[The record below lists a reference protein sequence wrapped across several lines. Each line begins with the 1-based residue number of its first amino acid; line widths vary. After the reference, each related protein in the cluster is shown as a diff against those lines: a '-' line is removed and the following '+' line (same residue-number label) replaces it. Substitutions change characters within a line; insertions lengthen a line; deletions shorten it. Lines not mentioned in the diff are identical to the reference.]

1 MLPVIIL
8 TIGLLA
14 FANYRIGGKAAFYPP
29 VAFCGVWCAALGLC
43 WVAGDFFYPVS
54 AETLAIFLCGCV
66 AFSIGSWLAFL
77 HPANPPAQPVGISQT
92 SNRFFSVAVQFLVI
106 SAPLFYLWL
115 VAFTPLL
122 RRTDHS
128 PLPF

>member
-1 MLPVIIL
+1 MSRQRQQVDLNLTISRALPMLPVTIL

-43 WVAGDFFYPVS
+43 WVAGGFFYPVS

-77 HPANPPAQPVGISQT
+77 HPAKPPAPAGWISQT
-92 SNRFFSVAVQFLVI
+92 SNRVSTILVVLLAL
-106 SAPLFYLWL
+106 SA
-115 VAFTPLL
+115 
-122 RRTDHS
+122 
-128 PLPF
+128 

>member
-43 WVAGDFFYPVS
+43 WVAGGFFYPVS

-66 AFSIGSWLAFL
+66 AFSIGSWPAFL
-77 HPANPPAQPVGISQT
+77 HPAKPPAKPLRISKT
-92 SNRFFSVAVQFLVI
+92 PNRSISVLVRSLLI
-106 SAPLFYLWL
+106 AP
-115 VAFTPLL
+115 PLCH
-122 RRTDHS
+122 RR
-128 PLPF
+128 L

>member
-77 HPANPPAQPVGISQT
+77 HPAKPPAPPGGVSQT
-92 SNRFFSVAVQFLVI
+92 ANRIIHRLVVALR
-106 SAPLFYLWL
+106 SAAPL
-115 VAFTPLL
+115 
-122 RRTDHS
+122 
-128 PLPF
+128 